1 MHTRFR
7 FRVASAL
14 GAVDLA
20 DVLARARDSVG
31 PDHEGYRSAF
41 VRIVEE
47 AQRLAD
53 RFFPGYS

>member
-31 PDHEGYRSAF
+31 PDHEGYRGAF
-41 VRIVEE
+41 VRIAEG

-53 RFFPGYS
+53 RFFRYG

>member
-31 PDHEGYRSAF
+31 PDHEGYHSAF
-41 VRIVEE
+41 VRMVEE
-47 AQRLAD
+47 TQRLAGL
-53 RFFPGYS
+53 FL

>member
-20 DVLARARDSVG
+20 NVLACARDSVARTTRG
-31 PDHEGYRSAF
+31 IVVNSFGWSRRPDAW
-41 VRIVEE
+41 RIV
-47 AQRLAD
+47 
-53 RFFPGYS
+53 FFTYG

>member
-20 DVLARARDSVG
+20 DVLAWVRNSVG
-31 PDHEGYRSAF
+31 PDHEGYRSEF
-41 VRIVEE
+41 VRMVEE

-53 RFFPGYS
+53 RSP